1 MSPYHA
7 EPDQELLLE
16 LSARLFGAEVGWF
29 TLHHNARDAA
39 KELFDSTFD
48 LVDKVVKKAKDFDVS
63 ADIIYFIHRFSMLLC
78 FRCIFALINIMK
90 LRWRYSQKYV

>member
-16 LSARLFGAEVGWF
+16 LSARIFGAEVGWF

-48 LVDKVVKKAKDFDVS
+48 HVDKVVKNAKDFDVS
-63 ADIIYFIHRFSMLLC
+63 AEIISFYPQFFHVALFQIYFCLD
-78 FRCIFALINIMK
+78 
-90 LRWRYSQKYV
+90 KYVGS

>member
-1 MSPYHA
+1 VSPYHA
-7 EPDQELLLE
+7 EPDRELLLE

-48 LVDKVVKKAKDFDVS
+48 HVDNVVKKAKDFDVS
-63 ADIIYFIHRFSMLLC
+63 AEVILFYPQFFCVTLSQMYFCLD
-78 FRCIFALINIMK
+78 
-90 LRWRYSQKYV
+90 KYLGS